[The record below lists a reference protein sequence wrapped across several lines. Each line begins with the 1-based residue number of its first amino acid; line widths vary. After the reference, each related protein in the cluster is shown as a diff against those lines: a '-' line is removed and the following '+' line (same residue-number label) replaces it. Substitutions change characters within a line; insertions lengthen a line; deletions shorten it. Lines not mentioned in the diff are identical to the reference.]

1 MAPYFLQGIELGN
14 YLIKRAA
21 QEVQAEFPQVSEF
34 STLSPIPG
42 FRSWLTDKL
51 KTVDRGDNFSEL
63 SLYHKNN
70 LHDAVINSKH

>member
-1 MAPYFLQGIELGN
+1 MVPYHLQGIELGN

-51 KTVDRGDNFSEL
+51 KTVDRGDNFSKL
-63 SLYHKNN
+63 CQYYANN
-70 LHDAVINSKH
+70 LHHPVINLNH